1 MPHVVSM
8 PQLGESVAEGT
19 VTKWLKKP
27 GDRVEEDEPLF
38 EVSTDKVETEV
49 PSPASGWVAEILV
62 EEGTTVAVG
71 TQLCIISEEP
81 PKEAGA
87 SEEGSAGPVARTEA
101 EPTGAASG
109 AGVAEA
115 PPEVS
120 GEVRPPE
127 PVETAAAAP
136 APSSPAE
143 AEFPRA
149 APISSTRSDTIASSE
164 PEAASEVAAP
174 ETAGAAPPSPREP
187 EVSER
192 QPVTPEA
199 PRAPEGAPA
208 EPAEPQPTGTP
219 PGEAFVAAVESAV
232 PTSVGERSPA
242 SQDARSTMR
251 LRWEPREHELH
262 ARPSA
267 PREAPPAPEPRLHA
281 QPSRHLG
288 EPSAPPAPPKPQAR
302 VTPEGLRRLEHPEE
316 WAAQVRPGGSRRGIY
331 SPAVRKKAAE
341 LGVDLE
347 KIVGTGAGGRIT
359 LRDVEEAARLGPA
372 QAATQERAGAESEG
386 GPPER
391 VEARSP
397 AETAPEQAR
406 VEPLTQMRIR
416 IAEHMTE
423 ARRTAAHCFECID
436 VEMTAV
442 EEARREYKDAFR
454 EIHGYSLTYLPFVAL
469 ATCNALLEFP
479 FANARIDMVAKT
491 MTYFDRHVNLGIAV
505 DLDGEGLIVPVI
517 RGAHELTVW
526 ELARRIQDLS
536 ERARSKKLTPD
547 DVVGGTF
554 TITNPGSF
562 GTKLSVP
569 IINTPEVAILS
580 LEAVEDRPVVRDGE
594 VVVRKMTTLG
604 LSWDHRAFDGA
615 DAARFLG
622 GLKARIEGRAPGWDW
637 KVLGAPDV
645 GVGS

>member
-49 PSPASGWVAEILV
+49 PSPASGWLSEILV

-81 PKEAGA
+81 PTESGRSEAG
-87 SEEGSAGPVARTEA
+87 SA
-101 EPTGAASG
+101 EPAARMEVEAAEAVSGAEA
-109 AGVAEA
+109 AGVATED
-115 PPEVS
+115 S
-120 GEVRPPE
+120 RGRPPVS
-127 PVETAAAAP
+127 VEAAAATP
-136 APSSPAE
+136 APSSLAGAAVPPAAGVTSPSSE
-143 AEFPRA
+143 TV
-149 APISSTRSDTIASSE
+149 APSDTGGL
-164 PEAASEVAAP
+164 SEVAAP
-174 ETAGAAPPSPREP
+174 ET
-187 EVSER
+187 
-192 QPVTPEA
+192 
-199 PRAPEGAPA
+199 GAPA
-208 EPAEPQPTGTP
+208 PPLPQEPKVLEGEPVAPETPRASEDRPVEPAEPQPTGTP

-232 PTSVGERSPA
+232 PTSVGEVTPA
-242 SQDARSTMR
+242 SQDSRSTMR

-288 EPSAPPAPPKPQAR
+288 EASAPPAPPKPQAR

-359 LRDVEEAARLGPA
+359 LRDVEEAARLGPTEG
-372 QAATQERAGAESEG
+372 AAEERVGTESEAR
-386 GPPER
+386 PPER
-391 VEARSP
+391 AEARVP
-397 AETAPEQAR
+397 GGTAPEHAR

-423 ARRTAAHCFECID
+423 ARRTAAHCFECVD

-442 EEARREYKDAFR
+442 EEARREHKDAFK

-547 DVVGGTF
+547 DVAGGTF

-580 LEAVEDRPVVRDGE
+580 LEAVEDRPVVRDGA

-622 GLKARIEGRAPGWDW
+622 GLKARIEGSAPGWDW

-645 GVGS
+645 GAGS